1 VRQCDSDCVT
11 ESAVAARMS
20 RMSRKPQAWNKEHAP
35 GPMRAVRHPTPGA
48 PWPLRAADGTAVTEK
63 EPARV
68 LAANK
73 LAAMARDT
81 RLRAGPTPGIA
92 DACSHKDNSR

>member
-1 VRQCDSDCVT
+1 
-11 ESAVAARMS
+11 
-20 RMSRKPQAWNKEHAP
+20 MSRKPQAWNKEHAP

-63 EPARV
+63 E
-68 LAANK
+68 L
-73 LAAMARDT
+73 ARDT